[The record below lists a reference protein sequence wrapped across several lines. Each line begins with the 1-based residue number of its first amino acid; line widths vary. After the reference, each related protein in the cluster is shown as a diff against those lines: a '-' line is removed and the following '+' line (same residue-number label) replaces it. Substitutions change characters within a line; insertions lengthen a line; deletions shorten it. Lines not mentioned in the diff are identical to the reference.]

1 MDNRDKSAQGD
12 KSVQRNKTSEHK
24 KIIIAVDGYSSTGKS
39 TLAKNLAK
47 KLGYVYVDTG
57 SMYRAVTLYAMRNGF
72 VFEEGLDAGALVND
86 LDKIQLEFVFNPN
99 RGFSEILLNGEKVE
113 RDIRSLAVSNNV
125 SQVARIPEVR
135 RKLVQLQQAMAND
148 KGIVMDGRDIGTVV
162 FPDAE
167 LKIFLTASPETRAR
181 RRYKEKV
188 DDGRDITFESVL
200 ENVSQ
205 RDLMDTTRQDSPLI
219 KAEDAIEIDNSQLN
233 VRDTFK
239 KAYELVEKVL
249 ARPSS

>member
-181 RRYKEKV
+181 RRYKEMV

>member
-72 VFEEGLDAGALVND
+72 VFEEGLDAEALVDD

-167 LKIFLTASPETRAR
+167 LKIFLTATPETRAR
-181 RRYKEKV
+181 RRYKEMV

>member
-1 MDNRDKSAQGD
+1 M
-12 KSVQRNKTSEHK
+12 
-24 KIIIAVDGYSSTGKS
+24 
-39 TLAKNLAK
+39 
-47 KLGYVYVDTG
+47 
-57 SMYRAVTLYAMRNGF
+57 
-72 VFEEGLDAGALVND
+72 
-86 LDKIQLEFVFNPN
+86 
-99 RGFSEILLNGEKVE
+99 
-113 RDIRSLAVSNNV
+113 
-125 SQVARIPEVR
+125 
-135 RKLVQLQQAMAND
+135 
-148 KGIVMDGRDIGTVV
+148 V

-167 LKIFLTASPETRAR
+167 LKIFLTAFPETRAR
-181 RRYKEKV
+181 RRYKEMV

>member
-1 MDNRDKSAQGD
+1 MDKRDKSEQGD
-12 KSVQRNKTSEHK
+12 KSVQSNKTSEHK

-72 VFEEGLDAGALVND
+72 VFDEGLDARALVND

-99 RGFSEILLNGEKVE
+99 RGFSEILLNGDKVE

-181 RRYKEKV
+181 RRYKEMV

-205 RDLMDTTRQDSPLI
+205 RDLMDTTRKDSPLI
-219 KAEDAIEIDNSQLN
+219 KANDAIEIDNSQLN
-233 VRDTFK
+233 VRETFE